1 MNEASAGSA
10 AIEECWHSPKGRAV
24 REVVLGMHDG
34 LITTIGFLSVVN
46 AANANLRVIIISGL
60 AEVFA

>member
-10 AIEECWHSPKGRAV
+10 AIEECWHSQKGRAV

-46 AANANLRVIIISGL
+46 AAHATIRVIIISSL

>member
-10 AIEECWHSPKGRAV
+10 AIEESWHSLKGRAV

-34 LITTIGFLSVVN
+34 LITTIGFLSGVN
-46 AANANLRVIIISGL
+46 AAHANIRVIIILGL
-60 AEVFA
+60 AEAFA